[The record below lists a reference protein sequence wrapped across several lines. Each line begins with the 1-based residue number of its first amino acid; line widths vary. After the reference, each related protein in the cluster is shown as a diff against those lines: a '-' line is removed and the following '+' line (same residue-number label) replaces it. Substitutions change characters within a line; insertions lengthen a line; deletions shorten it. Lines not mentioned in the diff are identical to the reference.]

1 MRLLGLLLVG
11 ILPWMACQGVGSYKT
26 SQSQD
31 SVTSEDVAVAQ
42 HLHSQYIKQTQP
54 IVTDTVYR
62 VKCMGKWVEVRFEIS
77 KNSSE
82 SRRKLLLLLP
92 GWNYSDTQWCT
103 RTQVCENAMRLGYD
117 LMFVEMGKSVYMD
130 SLYPE
135 MRKDYRLYP
144 SRTWLWDSVLKP
156 LQMRGYFTNKG
167 IPETP
172 IKTGS
177 GAVLHRDLRLPIPT
191 YVMGLST
198 GGRGAMLLSLEHPEA
213 FQGVASLSG
222 DYDPT
227 LTPNDNLMINCLGKF
242 ESFPSRWRGSN
253 NISNRIG
260 SLQIPCYVAHGE
272 TDKVV
277 SVNQAKILY
286 SAYQQAI
293 KEKGATG
300 NGQAIGPLK
309 LSITA
314 GAHDYQFWG
323 EQGLQALEFFEKQS
337 K

>member
-1 MRLLGLLLVG
+1 MRVLGLLLVG
-11 ILPWMACQGVGSYKT
+11 VLPWMACHGVGSNKIG
-26 SQSQD
+26 SAKD
-31 SVTSEDVAVAQ
+31 SVTNEDVAVAQ
-42 HLHSQYIKQTQP
+42 QLHNQYLTKTQP
-54 IVTDTVYR
+54 ILSDTVYR
-62 VKCMGKWVEVRFEIS
+62 VKCMGKWVEVRFNIS
-77 KNSSE
+77 SFSSE
-82 SRRKLLLLLP
+82 SGRKLLLLLP

-103 RTQVCENAMRLGYD
+103 RTQVCVEALKRGYD

-135 MRKDYRLYP
+135 MRKDYRLHP
-144 SRTWLWDSVLKP
+144 TRAWLWDSVLQP

-172 IKTGS
+172 IKTGNGS
-177 GAVLHRDLRLPIPT
+177 VLHRDLRLPIPT

-198 GGRGAMLLSLEHPEA
+198 GGRGAMLLALEHPEA
-213 FQGVASLSG
+213 FRGVASLSG

-227 LTPNDNLMINCLGKF
+227 LTRNDNLMINCMGKF
-242 ESFPSRWRGSN
+242 EDFPSRWKGSN

-272 TDKVV
+272 SDKVV
-277 SVNQAKILY
+277 SVNQAKSLFA
-286 SAYQQAI
+286 AYQQAI
-293 KEKGATG
+293 KKKGAAG